1 MKAFLFD
8 PLWDELI
15 TDELK
20 IKLKNSNIDLK
31 VTSTIAPLQKCK
43 DLFEGSEDRILCINP
58 DYVNW
63 TLKSEDYEKIPR
75 LKAILG
81 AATSFSWIDT
91 KFADNQNIPVC
102 NIKNFSTQAVAEW
115 AITIM
120 FNLARQIPCLI
131 KEAFPLDYD
140 KDFMK
145 YRGLELKGKT
155 AGIIGLGNIGSA
167 IAERCRGL
175 GMNVVYWSKSPKNT
189 PYEYVDIN
197 NLFEVSDVIFPALA
211 MNNDTKNLIT
221 PELLK
226 KMKKTTLFISIVHDM
241 FDESLILDMVK
252 KKELFGY
259 GFEATPA
266 SFNKYDGNVWAAPAY
281 AWATDGSMNNAMAK
295 WVDNILNAAIGKF
308 PNRVN

>member
-31 VTSTIAPLQKCK
+31 VTPTIAPLQKCK

-63 TLKSEDYEKIPR
+63 TLKSEDYEKIPS